1 VNHRFLGLGAVN
13 ILMCLP
19 SNYWG
24 VVIFAIA
31 AGGDMVSQRLVEQKD
46 ARPAEHF
53 ILPPSA
59 G

>member
-1 VNHRFLGLGAVN
+1 
-13 ILMCLP
+13 MCLP
-19 SNYWG
+19 SNYWE